1 MRKYYQGEYV
11 GNNGRRPLYFLN
23 GRNRYSQEP
32 TRELRFRRRVERM
45 VATQPELVRQVRD
58 RIRNAPVTYYP
69 NSIPGLDERRHRER
83 MPRLLRNA
91 RFQAGLETPA
101 GRSMESREQLRRNK
115 RRQVIQMKHRGQ
127 RSDTGSDVSSQMSSL
142 ATAESR
148 EGSMVSMLKGTE
160 SSIGGPMGSGTM
172 RNTGSFYP
180 ARRYYDR
187 ASLAPSDSVSQG
199 RRSMT
204 PGPE

>member
-1 MRKYYQGEYV
+1 M
-11 GNNGRRPLYFLN
+11 GNNGQRSLYSHN

-45 VATQPELVRQVRD
+45 VETRPELVSQMRD
-58 RIRNAPVTYYP
+58 RIRNTPQVY
-69 NSIPGLDERRHRER
+69 NGFLSQELGERINRQTQNLR
-83 MPRLLRNA
+83 LRNA

-115 RRQVIQMKHRGQ
+115 RRQVVQMNHGQ
-127 RSDTGSDVSSQMSSL
+127 RSDTGSDVSSQMP
-142 ATAESR
+142 
-148 EGSMVSMLKGTE
+148 SMLQGTESSIGE

-187 ASLAPSDSVSQG
+187 ASLTPSDSVSQG